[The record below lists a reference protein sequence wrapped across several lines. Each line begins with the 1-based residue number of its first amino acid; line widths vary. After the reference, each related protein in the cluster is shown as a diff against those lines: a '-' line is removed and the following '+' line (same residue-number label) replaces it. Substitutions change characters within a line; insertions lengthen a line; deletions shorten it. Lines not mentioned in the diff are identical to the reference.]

1 MREDPRPWSCAA
13 RLENQRARA
22 AKSHFKFSGWA
33 LAATLLLTPAAG
45 RAEDAPAAPP
55 AGAPAPAAQPAPDP
69 TRTLKAAVKEQI
81 GSDAAARESQA
92 RIDALDDE
100 TLKLLSEYR
109 KAVADTE
116 SYTTYA
122 KQLEGQVQ
130 SQEDE
135 KASINQQL
143 SEIETTSREVLPLM
157 QRMLTTLADFVELDV
172 PFLLDERKNRVAQ
185 LEAMMSRADVT
196 LSEKYRRIVEAYQ
209 VEMDYGRTLEA
220 YEARLGEGEDART
233 VQFLRVG
240 RIALLYQTLDGKET
254 GYWDADEKKWVVANE
269 YAHGF
274 KEGIAVA
281 KKQVAPEMLIIPVP
295 APKEAK
301 S

>member
-1 MREDPRPWSCAA
+1 MCESPRLRS
-13 RLENQRARA
+13 RA
-22 AKSHFKFSGWA
+22 AL
-33 LAATLLLTPAAG
+33 LASDRRGARGLRVTWLTLLGALLLTASSSG
-45 RAEDAPAAPP
+45 AEDAPAAAPP
-55 AGAPAPAAQPAPDP
+55 AGGAAAAEPAPDP
-69 TRTLKAAVKEQI
+69 TRTLKAAVKEQVA
-81 GSDAAARESQA
+81 SDESARASQA

-122 KQLEGQVQ
+122 KQLEAQVA
-130 SQEDE
+130 SQEEE

-157 QRMLTTLADFVELDV
+157 ERMLATLDEFVALDV

-185 LEAMMSRADVT
+185 LQAMMSRADVT
-196 LSEKYRRIVEAYQ
+196 LSEKYRRIIEAYQ

-220 YEARLGEGEDART
+220 YEAKLGEGDDART

-240 RIALLYQTLDGKET
+240 RVALLYQTLDGKET
-254 GYWDADEKKWVVANE
+254 GYWDADQKQWVVANE

-281 KKQVAPEMLIIPVP
+281 RKQVAPEMLIIPVP

>member
-1 MREDPRPWSCAA
+1 VSDRRGAGGPRITW
-13 RLENQRARA
+13 L
-22 AKSHFKFSGWA
+22 A
-33 LAATLLLTPAAG
+33 LLGALLLTANSSA
-45 RAEDAPAAPP
+45 AEDAPAAPG
-55 AGAPAPAAQPAPDP
+55 GAPAAESAPDP
-69 TRTLKAAVKEQI
+69 TRTLKAAVKEQV
-81 GSDAAARESQA
+81 GSDEAARASQA
-92 RIDALDDE
+92 RIDELDDE

-122 KQLEGQVQ
+122 KQLEAQVA
-130 SQEDE
+130 SQEEE

-143 SEIETTSREVLPLM
+143 GEIETTSREVLPLM
-157 QRMLTTLADFVELDV
+157 ERMLATLDEFVTLDV

-185 LEAMMSRADVT
+185 LQAMMSRADVT
-196 LSEKYRRIVEAYQ
+196 LSEKYRRIIEAYQ

-220 YEARLGEGEDART
+220 YEAKLGEGDDART

-240 RIALLYQTLDGKET
+240 RVALLYQTLDGKET
-254 GYWDADEKKWVVANE
+254 GYWDADQKQWVVANE

-281 KKQVAPEMLIIPVP
+281 RKQVAPEMLIIPVP